1 MRVLLDSHTLIWAG
15 DDPARISVP
24 AMDVMRNPAN
34 ELFISVVTI
43 WEIAIKVTVGKLPLS
58 LPYRQWLDKAFVDQ
72 RLSLLAITLD
82 HTERQVSL
90 PFHHRDPFDR
100 LIAAQAIVEEMP
112 LVSAD
117 TIFDAYGVN
126 RIWA

>member
-15 DDPARISVP
+15 DDPDKVP
-24 AMDVMRNPAN
+24 APAMGVMQDPAN
-34 ELFISVVTI
+34 ELLISAATI
-43 WEIAIKVTVGKLPLS
+43 WEMAIKVAVGKLPLS
-58 LPYRQWLDKAFVDQ
+58 LPYRRWLDKAVADQ
-72 RLSLLAITLD
+72 GLSILPITLD
-82 HTERQVSL
+82 HTEYLVSM
-90 PFHHRDPFDR
+90 PSHHRDPFDR
-100 LIAAQAIVEEMP
+100 LIAAQAIVEGAP